1 MSDRRFRSFFPEG
14 LFLCILAVLMVSCVY
29 KKPAGIP
36 FSGAGEETVLLA
48 LSKAGLTGSLGPSGP
63 SQLRYSFE
71 KPPVIPP
78 DTSLELD
85 YVPAA
90 GARSDE
96 LVLEIGGTVWTLP
109 RDAAFL
115 GVDSIPGR
123 IRYAVPVPPGIV
135 EGFSITRISGSPPPA
150 DAGDAVA
157 PVFRLR
163 ALRFIPRWF
172 GFAWE
177 PGPPI
182 PPAAGPAAEPAALPA
197 EGPTGAPTLSVSP
210 FVFLER
216 DVPEGGDCLVIEP
229 FPEYRIAEKMELS
242 LLGLTERALVTVGDL
257 SFDFASPRSES
268 EGDILI
274 PQGIFPAE
282 PYPVRIRTES
292 SLAALDLGLSSSRVF
307 PAEPVPADPG
317 IILAYPQSA
326 WRDPRYEIFR
336 WPRFPALI
344 IFDTADYQ
352 FQDRLFKRLAFFT
365 EKRDF
370 RGRLVSDEEM
380 AELHGWNAH
389 DYRAEDLARFFET
402 ARQQGFP
409 LNPEERELENILLD
423 TDIIR
428 RAGEFTPGEGGVIS
442 ISRESPDYLRNL
454 FMIHEG
460 FHGLFFID
468 AGFRDFSRRRWE
480 NLDSGARRFIR
491 SYFDSQRY
499 DLADS
504 YLIINEFMAYCLQQ
518 PVSEAGKYFGET
530 LAGRIHANL
539 WRRSVLPPGDEES
552 ASWPSLAWA
561 FSREAEAF
569 SAYVNARWGLA
580 AGRIRSVVVRRL
592 R

>member
-1 MSDRRFRSFFPEG
+1 MPAHRRFFCPER
-14 LFLCILAVLMVSCVY
+14 LLLCILPLLAVSCAF

-36 FSGAGEETVLLA
+36 LSGAGEGTVLLA

-63 SQLRYSFE
+63 AELRYGFAD
-71 KPPVIPP
+71 PPRIPP

-85 YVPAA
+85 YVLA
-90 GARSDE
+90 GGFADGQADE

-115 GVDSIPGR
+115 GAESIPGR
-123 IRYAVPVPPGIV
+123 FRYAVPVAPGVV
-135 EGFSITRISGSPPPA
+135 EGFSITRVSGASPG
-150 DAGDAVA
+150 AGG
-157 PVFRLR
+157 VFRLR
-163 ALRFIPRWF
+163 GLRFIPRWF

-177 PGPPI
+177 PGPP
-182 PPAAGPAAEPAALPA
+182 ALPSAGLSAKPLAESA
-197 EGPTGAPTLSVSP
+197 EGLSGGLILSVSP

-216 DVPEGGDCLVIEP
+216 DAPEGGDCLVIDP
-229 FPEYRIAEKMELS
+229 PREYRIAGKTELS
-242 LLGLTERALVTVGDL
+242 LLGLRERALVTAGDL
-257 SFDFASPRSES
+257 GFECTRPRTEP
-268 EGDILI
+268 EGDIRI
-274 PQGIFPAE
+274 PQGILPAE
-282 PYPVRIRTES
+282 PYPVRVMTKS
-292 SLAALDLGLSSSRVF
+292 PPAALELEPAFPRVF

-317 IILAYPQSA
+317 IVLAYPETA

-344 IFDTADYQ
+344 IFDTADYRL
-352 FQDRLFKRLAFFT
+352 QDRLFKRLAFFT

-389 DYRAEDLARFFET
+389 DYRAEDLARFFEA
-402 ARQQGFP
+402 ARLQRFP

-423 TDIIR
+423 TGVIR
-428 RAGEFTPGEGGVIS
+428 RAGEFTPGEGGLIS

-480 NLDSGARRFIR
+480 NLDPDARRFIR

-530 LAGRIHANL
+530 LAGRIDANS
-539 WRRSVLPPGDEES
+539 WRRSVLPPRDEGS
-552 ASWPSLAWA
+552 GSWPSLARA

-569 SAYVNARWGLA
+569 SAYVDSRWGLA
-580 AGRIRSVVVRRL
+580 AGRVRSVTVRRL